1 MTVSRRAFH
10 DVLKKSCFQAGE
22 VILKNFGKKKKIQS
36 KGINDWV
43 TEIDFKAEN
52 VIIKCIKKYFPES
65 SFLAEES
72 GNSERR
78 SELHWIIDPID
89 GTNNYI
95 HNHPFFSVSIA
106 LSIDGVISYS
116 AVFDPLR
123 KEFFFAEKGRGSF
136 LNKKKIVVSN
146 IKKLSESLLCTGF
159 ITSNKK
165 YTEMNMRNFKKL
177 IYHCQSIRRDGSA
190 ALDLAY
196 VASGRLDAFW
206 VLGLKPWDTAA
217 GILLVKEAGG
227 IVTKANGKNYSIYD
241 KSLLTSNQFLHKE
254 LIRNLK
260 QNSNL

>member
-1 MTVSRRAFH
+1 MTILREKFH
-10 DVLKKSCFQAGE
+10 DVLERSCFQAGE
-22 VILKNFGKKKKIQS
+22 IILKNFGKKKKIKS
-36 KGINDWV
+36 KGVNNWV

-52 VIIKCIKKYFPES
+52 AIIRCIKKYFPES

-72 GNSERR
+72 GNSEEQ

-95 HNHPFFSVSIA
+95 HNYPFFSVSIA

-116 AVFDPLR
+116 SIFDPLR
-123 KEFFFAEKGRGSF
+123 KEFFFAERGRGSF
-136 LNKKKIVVSN
+136 LNKRKIFVSKIN
-146 IKKLSESLLCTGF
+146 KLSESLLCTGF
-159 ITSNKK
+159 VTSNKK

-177 IYHCQSIRRDGSA
+177 IYFCQSIRRDGSA

-206 VLGLKPWDTAA
+206 MLGLNPWDTAA
-217 GILLVKEAGG
+217 GILLVKEASGM
-227 IVTKANGKNYSIYD
+227 VTKANGENYGIYD
-241 KSLLTSNQFLHKE
+241 ESLLASNSFMHKE
-254 LIRNLK
+254 LVKNLK